1 MKWVKEIIRK
11 WYVIMICAVLCAGG
25 AYLEKEMMHPGIP
38 ASGDMTYIRVVQF
51 EDVPMM
57 ADQEIVVDKGLYA
70 WPNLTKLKDQLESS
84 FNMNKLDSGWEVM
97 KTSKKFSWEGGHFR
111 ANKISLGTYELI
123 VSFSKMDGK
132 DDAYIRDNSDKLLDI
147 YESYFQKVAAVNIP
161 NVELKTIDYYSLI
174 ENDFNSSREGI
185 GKKYAIIGFVL
196 GGMLGVALVTVWI
209 AKKK

>member
-25 AYLEKEMMHPGIP
+25 VYLEKEMMHPGIP

-57 ADQEIVVDKGLYA
+57 AEQEIVVDKGLYA
-70 WPNLTKLKDQLESS
+70 WPNLSKLKDQLESS
-84 FNMNKLDSGWEVM
+84 FNMSKLNSDWGVM
-97 KTSKKFSWEGGHFR
+97 KTSKQFSWEGEHFG
-111 ANKISLGTYELI
+111 ATKIGPGTYELK
-123 VSFSKMDGK
+123 VSFSKIDRK
-132 DDAYIRDNSDKLLDI
+132 DEAYIRDNSDKLLDI